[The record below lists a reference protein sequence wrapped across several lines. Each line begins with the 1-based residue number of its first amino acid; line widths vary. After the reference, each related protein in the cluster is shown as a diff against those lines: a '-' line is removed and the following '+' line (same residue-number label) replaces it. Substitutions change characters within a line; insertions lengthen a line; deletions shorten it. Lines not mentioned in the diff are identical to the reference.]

1 MSRRIITL
9 LLSAL
14 PLVGFAQ
21 DKKGTPGFFKR
32 LELGYTFITD
42 KADYKLTYPV
52 ERIYPLQIDKVIYDT
67 VISRTIKS
75 KGGFGL
81 TLGTN
86 APIAKLGEAS
96 VLSISINFMYNSLVW
111 EAQEDPANNATVTSR
126 IATPNEVTT
135 SNKGGTT
142 SQIGVPL
149 GLDFKFGCDAVTDKG
164 YRFCTSFGA
173 GATPMAAMTTYDG
186 DDKTVMRVRPFIK
199 GEVGIY
205 AGMCF
210 KVRAMYSFG
219 KYPYLNVDKTVPG
232 TSLSAFDNNVTLT
245 GRSSFNVSV
254 IIMPF
259 AGTWSDDKWY
269 R

>member
-1 MSRRIITL
+1 MNRRITTL

-14 PLVGFAQ
+14 PLLSFAQ

-42 KADYKLTYPV
+42 KADYRLTYPV
-52 ERIYPLQIDKVIYDT
+52 ERTYPLQIDKVIYDT
-67 VISRTIKS
+67 VISETIKS

-96 VLSISINFMYNSLVW
+96 VLSLSVNFMYNMLVW
-111 EAQEDPANNATVTSR
+111 DKGTSPANNAVTSPL
-126 IATPNEVTT
+126 ATPNEREAVQT
-135 SNKGGTT
+135 GGSTA
-142 SQIGVPL
+142 QIGLPL
-149 GLDFKFGCDAVTDKG
+149 GVDAKFGCDAVTDKG
-164 YRFCTSFGA
+164 YRFCASFGT
-173 GATPMAAMTTYDG
+173 GAIPMAAITTYDG
-186 DDKTVMRVRPFIK
+186 DDETVMRVRPYIK
-199 GEVGIY
+199 GELGIY

-210 KVRAMYSFG
+210 KVRAMYAFG

-232 TSLSAFDNNVTLT
+232 TSLSAFDNNVSLT
-245 GRSSFNVSV
+245 GKSSFNVSI